1 MHVEEAKRLIRETFQ
16 NGFDENR
23 FRLFTKNLFKDL
35 DESKAFSYQGQ
46 YIPDAYREHIRQY
59 KRIGK
64 YTDPDGTDLD
74 VLIVT
79 LRRETALDRA
89 RTRQRNFIAW
99 YLKHR
104 GEKDAAAVAFHIDG
118 LEDWRFSY
126 VRMDYRTE
134 QEETGKIRVKTD
146 LTPARRFSFLVGRD
160 ENSHTAQTRFQA
172 FLEDDRRKPTLT
184 QIEEAF
190 SIETVTREFFEK
202 YRMLFNDLK
211 DALDNIV
218 ASNAAVEKD
227 FADKGVDTVN
237 FAKKTLGQIVFLYFL
252 QKKGWFG
259 VARDKAWG
267 TGPKNFLRQLF
278 EKRNYANFFNDILE
292 PLFYEALARER
303 DQNYYRLFDCKIP
316 FLNGGLFDPI
326 NEYDWVHADIL
337 LDDALFSNHGRTKE
351 GDTGTG
357 ILDVFDRYNF
367 TVREDEPLEREVAVD
382 PEMLGKVFENLL
394 EVKDRKSKGTYYT
407 PREIVHYMCRESLI
421 NHLDAELTGADGDLF
436 FRREDLEFLIR
447 FGEMIHE
454 HDARVRREG
463 KETKNYA
470 YLIPAPIRAKADLID
485 EKLSDI
491 CVCDPAVGSGAFLVG
506 MMTEIVKAR
515 QTLSTYIDAEAPRS
529 PYLFKRHAIQNSL
542 YGVDID
548 PGAVEIAK
556 LRLWLSLIVD
566 EEDIREIK
574 PLPNLDYKI
583 MQGNSLLEEFEG
595 VKLFDEKLITDTPM
609 DETAALIRDARKKQ
623 TLLQREYFSL
633 KAAGLLTPFKKQ
645 ALELDLQNQADL
657 LKSLEKRAGKIG
669 EETPLFD
676 SEAKKKADELKQLHK
691 ELFESFQ
698 KSRKD
703 EIKARIETMEW
714 ELIEATLKEQC
725 KTDALKGTG
734 AWKKANIRPFFLW
747 KFHFAEVFREKGGFD
762 VVIANPPYVRQEAIR
777 SLKLDLAKAFGQF
790 YCGTADLYTYFYK
803 RGLQIL
809 KPSGH
814 LCFIAP
820 NKFMRAGYG
829 EKTRALLA
837 GEATPK
843 IVIDFSDLP
852 IFDATTYPSI
862 LLVEKAKPEASAKTL
877 AATFTDPA
885 QLERLDE
892 TLAAVGFS
900 MPIAALKV
908 EGWALERPDVLA
920 LMEKLRKAGKPLGE
934 YVEGKFYYGIKTGL
948 NEAFVIDEATRKRLT
963 DEDPK
968 SADLIKPWLR
978 GRDIRKWK
986 TNWAGLYLITIASSA
1001 NREWPW
1007 SKGESEAKAR
1017 PLFAKA
1023 YPAIYRHLSQYEE
1036 KLRIRDDQGK
1046 FWWELRSCV
1055 YWEEFERPKIVYPDI
1070 AQSSKFTRVESKTFL
1085 GNTAYMIPTDEEWL
1099 VGLLNSRLI
1108 WWFYL
1113 NISSIIQGGFVRFIA
1128 QYMGQVPIPYATDI
1142 QKAPIIERVR
1152 KILAYPDSPAVPC
1165 LEAEIDKLVYELYGL
1180 TAEEIAIV
1188 EVNKV

>member
-23 FRLFTKNLFKDL
+23 FRLFAKNLFNDL

-46 YIPDAYREHIRQY
+46 YIPDAYREHIHQY
-59 KRIGK
+59 KRLGK
-64 YTDPDGTDLD
+64 YTDPDGVDLD

-79 LRRETALDRA
+79 LKKETALDRA
-89 RTRQRNFIAW
+89 RTMQRNFIAW

-104 GEKDAAAVAFHIDG
+104 GEKDAAIVAYRTDG
-118 LEDWRFSY
+118 TEDWRFSY

-134 QEETGKIRVKTD
+134 QEETGKVRIKTD

-160 ENSHTAQTRFQA
+160 ENSHTAQTRFQT
-172 FLEDDRRKPTLT
+172 FLEDDRHKPTLA
-184 QIEEAF
+184 QLEEAF
-190 SIETVTREFFEK
+190 SIEKVTKEFFEK
-202 YRMLFNDLK
+202 YRTLFNDLQ
-211 DALDNIV
+211 DALDDIV
-218 ASNAAVEKD
+218 SHHATVGKD

-278 EKRNYANFFNDILE
+278 EERKYANFFNDILE

-303 DQNYYRLFDCKIP
+303 EQNYYSRFDCKIP

-326 NEYDWVHADIL
+326 NEYDWIHSDIL
-337 LDDALFSNHGRTKE
+337 LPDALFSNHDKTKE

-407 PREIVHYMCRESLI
+407 PREIVHYMCRESLTS
-421 NHLDAELTGADGDLF
+421 HLDAELAGVDGDLF
-436 FRREDLEFLIR
+436 FSREDLEFLIR

-454 HDARVRREG
+454 HDARVQREG
-463 KETKNYA
+463 QETKDYS
-470 YLIPAPIRAKADLID
+470 YLIPAPIRARAELID
-485 EKLSDI
+485 EKLANI
-491 CVCDPAVGSGAFLVG
+491 RVCDPAVGSGAFLVG
-506 MMTEIVKAR
+506 MMTEIAKAR
-515 QTLSTYIDAEAPRS
+515 QTLSTYIDAEGPRS
-529 PYLFKRHAIQNSL
+529 SYLFKRQAIQNSL

-566 EEDIREIK
+566 EDDIREIR

-595 VKLFDEKLITDTPM
+595 IKLFDEKLITDTPV
-609 DETAALIRDARKKQ
+609 DETAALIRDAKRKQ
-623 TLLQREYFSL
+623 TLLQREYFRL
-633 KAAGLLTPFKKQ
+633 KANGHLTPVKRQ
-645 ALELDLQNQADL
+645 DLELQLQEQDNL
-657 LKSLEKRAGKIG
+657 LKRLSKRTGKIG
-669 EETPLFD
+669 EAIPLFD

-691 ELFESFQ
+691 EFFESFQ

-703 EIKARIETMEW
+703 AIKARIEAMEW
-714 ELIEATLKEQC
+714 ELIEATLKEQH
-725 KTDALKGTG
+725 KTNALKRIGE
-734 AWKKANIRPFFLW
+734 WKRANIRPFFLW
-747 KFHFAEVFREKGGFD
+747 KFHFAEVFREKSGFD
-762 VVIANPPYVRQEAIR
+762 VVIANPPYVRHEAIR
-777 SLKLDLAKAFGQF
+777 PLKPDLAKAFGKF

-803 RGLQIL
+803 CGLDLL
-809 KPSGH
+809 KVGGH

-829 EKTRALLA
+829 RNTRALLA

-843 IVIDFSDLP
+843 IVIDFGDLP

-862 LLVEKAKPEASAKTL
+862 LLVEKSKPEAAGKTL
-877 AATFTDPA
+877 VATFTDRS

-892 TLAAVGFS
+892 TLAAAGFS
-900 MPIAALKV
+900 MPIDTLKA
-908 EGWALERPDVLA
+908 EGWTLERPDVLD

-948 NEAFVIDEATRKRLT
+948 NEAFVIDKATRQQLIAV
-963 DEDPK
+963 DPN

-986 TNWAGLYLITIASSA
+986 AEWAGLYLITIASSA
-1001 NREWPW
+1001 NREWLW
-1007 SKGESEAKAR
+1007 SKEKSEAKAR
-1017 PLFAKA
+1017 SLFARA
-1023 YPAIYRHLSQYEE
+1023 YPAIHRHLSQYED

-1055 YWEEFERPKIVYPDI
+1055 YYEGFEVPKITWGNLATEP
-1070 AQSSKFTRVESKTFL
+1070 KFAIDKSKTIVSAPAVIIPNGDEYLLSILNSPICAWIVDHKAATRSGGFL
-1085 GNTAYMIPTDEEWL
+1085 EFKPMYVEVIPIPT
-1099 VGLLNSRLI
+1099 
-1108 WWFYL
+1108 
-1113 NISSIIQGGFVRFIA
+1113 
-1128 QYMGQVPIPYATDI
+1128 ATAT

-1152 KILAYPDSPAVPC
+1152 KILADPDSSVVPT
-1165 LEAEIDKLVYELYGL
+1165 LEADINQLVYTLYKL
-1180 TAEEIAIV
+1180 TPEEIKIT
-1188 EVNKV
+1188 EKEQ

>member
-1 MHVEEAKRLIRETFQ
+1 MRVEEAKKLIRETFQ
-16 NGFDENR
+16 NGFDEDR
-23 FRLFTKNLFKDL
+23 FRLFAKNLFNDL
-35 DESKAFSYQGQ
+35 DESKAFAYQGQ
-46 YIPDAYREHIRQY
+46 YIPDAYKDHVRQY
-59 KRIGK
+59 KRLGK
-64 YTDPDGTDLD
+64 YTDPEGAALD
-74 VLIVT
+74 VLIVN
-79 LRRETALDRA
+79 LKREAALDRA
-89 RTRQRNFIAW
+89 RTMQRNFIAW

-104 GEKDAAAVAFHIDG
+104 GEKEAAIVAYHTDD

-126 VRMDYRTE
+126 VRMDYRTV
-134 QEETGKIRVKTD
+134 QEETGKVRVKTD

-160 ENSHTAQTRFQA
+160 ENSHTAQTRFVS
-172 FLEDDRRKPTLT
+172 FLGDDIHGIKLT
-184 QIEEAF
+184 SLEEAF
-190 SIETVTREFFEK
+190 SIETVTKEFFEK

-211 DALDNIV
+211 DALDDIV
-218 ASNAAVEKD
+218 ASNAAVGKD

-267 TGPKNFLRQLF
+267 TGPKKFLRQLF
-278 EKRNYANFFNDILE
+278 EERKYTNFFNDILE

-326 NEYDWVHADIL
+326 NEYDWVHSDIL
-337 LDDALFSNHGRTKE
+337 LPDALFSNHDKTKE

-421 NHLDAELTGADGDLF
+421 NYLDMELTGADGDLF
-436 FRREDLEFLIR
+436 FRREDMEFLIR

-463 KETKNYA
+463 QETKDYS
-470 YLIPAPIRAKADLID
+470 YLIPASIRVRAALID
-485 EKLSDI
+485 EKLSNI
-491 CVCDPAVGSGAFLVG
+491 RVCDPAVGSGAFLVG
-506 MMTEIVKAR
+506 MMTEIIKAR
-515 QTLSTYIDAEAPRS
+515 QTLSTYIDTEEPRS
-529 PYLFKRHAIQNSL
+529 PYIFKRQAIQNSL

-566 EEDIREIK
+566 EEDISEIK

-609 DETAALIRDARKKQ
+609 DETATLIRDARKKQ
-623 TLLQREYFSL
+623 TLLQREYFRL
-633 KAAGLLTPFKKQ
+633 KTDGLLTTFKRQ
-645 ALELDLQNQADL
+645 DLEFQLQELSTL
-657 LKSLEKRAGKIG
+657 LKKLEKRAGMIG
-669 EETPLFD
+669 EEIPLFD
-676 SEAKKKADELKQLHK
+676 SEAKKKGDELKQLHK
-691 ELFESFQ
+691 EFFESFQ

-703 EIKARIETMEW
+703 AIKARIETMEW
-714 ELIEATLKEQC
+714 ELIEVTLKEQH
-725 KTDALKGTG
+725 KTDALKRIGE
-734 AWKKANIRPFFLW
+734 WKKANIRPFFLW

-762 VVIANPPYVRQEAIR
+762 VVIANPPYVRQESIKEFKPQ
-777 SLKLDLAKAFGQF
+777 LKKAFGAF

-803 RGLQIL
+803 RGLEIL
-809 KPSGH
+809 MPAGH

-829 EKTRALLA
+829 KNTREFLA

-843 IVIDFSDLP
+843 VVIDFGDLP

-862 LLVEKAKPEASAKTL
+862 LLIEKTKPEAATKTL
-877 AATFTDPA
+877 TATFTNSS
-885 QLERLDE
+885 QLDRLDE

-900 MPIAALKV
+900 MPIAALKP
-908 EGWALERPDVLA
+908 EGWTLERPDVLT

-948 NEAFVIDEATRKRLT
+948 NEAFVIDEATRQQLIA
-963 DEDPK
+963 EDPK
-968 SADLIKPWLR
+968 SADVIKPWLR

-986 TNWAGLYLITIASSA
+986 AQWAGLYLIYMPWHFKKFDEYLSVKKHLAQFKSKLKKRGATEQG
-1001 NREWPW
+1001 RYEW
-1007 SKGESEAKAR
+1007 
-1017 PLFAKA
+1017 
-1023 YPAIYRHLSQYEE
+1023 YE
-1036 KLRIRDDQGK
+1036 LQRYAAD
-1046 FWWELRSCV
+1046 
-1055 YWEEFERPKIVYPDI
+1055 YYHEFDKPKIVWGNLATEPKFAFDP
-1070 AQSSKFTRVESKTFL
+1070 SSSYVSAPA
-1085 GNTAYMIPTDEEWL
+1085 NIIPTDDL
-1099 VGLLNSRLI
+1099 YLLAILNSPLCK
-1108 WWFYL
+1108 WW
-1113 NISSIIQGGFVRFIA
+1113 ISLQAAVRAGGFLEYKPMYV
-1128 QYMGQVPIPYATDI
+1128 GEIPVFPATDA
-1142 QKAPIIERVR
+1142 QKSPIIERVQ
-1152 KILAYPDSPAVPC
+1152 KILTDPDSPAVPR
-1165 LEAEIDKLVYELYGL
+1165 LEAEINQFVYDYYDI
-1180 TAEEIAIV
+1180 TSDEIRIL
-1188 EVNKV
+1188 ER